1 MARQQTQKTHE
12 EHIAEIWKIIKEH
25 RLQTKELDRQI
36 KESRLETERQTKET
50 DRQMK
55 ETDKRLKKLDE
66 LFTGQWG
73 KLIESL
79 VEGDLVRLLNQK
91 GIKVEATTTHLEGEY
106 KGQRGEIDII
116 AINGQEVVVVEV
128 KTTLRTADVDHF
140 IKQLKIF
147 KNWRTEYKDKTVYGA
162 VAYLKKNDGADI
174 YAEKQ
179 GLFVIRATG
188 SSASIT
194 NKKSF
199 KPKSFS

>member
-1 MARQQTQKTHE
+1 MARQQVQKTHE
-12 EHIAEIWKIIKEH
+12 EHIAEIWKMF
-25 RLQTKELDRQI
+25 
-36 KESRLETERQTKET
+36 KESQQKFDREFEKSKREADQQTRELKQ
-50 DRQMK
+50 QMK

-179 GLFVIRATG
+179 GLFVIKATG

-199 KPKSFS
+199 KPKAFQ

>member
-12 EHIAEIWKIIKEH
+12 EHIAEIWKMFERSQQEFEKSKQEA
-25 RLQTKELDRQI
+25 DR
-36 KESRLETERQTKET
+36 RF
-50 DRQMK
+50 K

-179 GLFVIRATG
+179 GLFVIKATG

-199 KPKSFS
+199 KPKAFS